1 MIRPGGG
8 MRAPRSH
15 CVFVAIDSHSDCWG
29 TLVVGGDNR
38 IAVSRSR
45 MVALFLVA
53 ALVAVVAVVVSI
65 ALAADH
71 DEDDDKGLQ
80 RPQQ

>member
-1 MIRPGGG
+1 MAVADENGLAVPARRIESMIRPGGG

-38 IAVSRSR
+38 IAVSHSLFRSSPHTPHHIR
-45 MVALFLVA
+45 
-53 ALVAVVAVVVSI
+53 I
-65 ALAADH
+65 C
-71 DEDDDKGLQ
+71 Q
-80 RPQQ
+80 R